1 MIVPDVGQRDSA
13 YYSVIDSE
21 WPGVRTNLKRR
32 LIAHEV
38 CE

>member
-21 WPGVRTNLKRR
+21 WPDVRENLRGRLERGRR
-32 LIAHEV
+32 DA
-38 CE
+38 